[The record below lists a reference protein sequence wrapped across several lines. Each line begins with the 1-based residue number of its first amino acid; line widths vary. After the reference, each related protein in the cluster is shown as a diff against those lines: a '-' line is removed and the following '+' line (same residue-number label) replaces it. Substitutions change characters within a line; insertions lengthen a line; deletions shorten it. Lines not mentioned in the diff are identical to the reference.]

1 MRNTNAPNGA
11 QKPACWPHLLLDVHH
26 INSLQRYTDIYSFAL
41 SPLKDTLHR
50 FVNFPE
56 KECTPVCLEQKKKKI
71 GEFILSCDFRKKKKK
86 KKNGLQTQ
94 NLTRNKVESDMC

>member
-26 INSLQRYTDIYSFAL
+26 INSLQRYTDIYSFTL

-56 KECTPVCLEQKKKKI
+56 KECTPVCLEQKKNQKKSVN
-71 GEFILSCDFRKKKKK
+71 LSCPVIFEKK